1 MKVYVVVEYD
11 SCTRDFGGVVR
22 VFADEA
28 DAKKLCD
35 QDDSLSYDERD
46 LECSSSSGKGAF
58 AELVERETN
67 AAIAHADE
75 QDAKFATGKFC
86 PTEEE
91 VARHRR

>member
-28 DAKKLCD
+28 DAQKLCD
-35 QDDSLSYDERD
+35 QDDSLSYGERE
-46 LECSSSSGKGAF
+46 LEYPSSSGKAAF

-67 AAIAHADE
+67 AAIAYADE
-75 QDAKFATGKFC
+75 QDARLATGKFC
-86 PTEEE
+86 PSEEE
-91 VARHRR
+91 IARYRR